1 MDYRVYYLGSREK
14 GTCLLKAV
22 VLSIVIAYL
31 FYQHWLG
38 LIFIPIFYF
47 FFRKRT
53 IREGMIVRQNEL
65 ATQFLDA
72 LRTVSASLLAGY
84 SMENA
89 WREASVE
96 VENLYGKD
104 AILLQELE
112 EINRAVAL
120 NMPIEKLLDQFADR
134 TGNADIMS
142 FAEVFSFAK
151 RSGGN
156 FASIIEETS
165 EHIRERHD
173 TEREIQ
179 LLIASRKL
187 EQRVMNVVPIFI
199 LAYLKLTSGEFLS
212 PLYGNLF
219 GIIFMTG
226 CLLAY
231 GMTILL
237 ADRILNIQM

>member
-1 MDYRVYYLGSREK
+1 
-14 GTCLLKAV
+14 
-22 VLSIVIAYL
+22 
-31 FYQHWLG
+31 
-38 LIFIPIFYF
+38 
-47 FFRKRT
+47 
-53 IREGMIVRQNEL
+53 
-65 ATQFLDA
+65 
-72 LRTVSASLLAGY
+72 
-84 SMENA
+84 
-89 WREASVE
+89 
-96 VENLYGKD
+96 
-104 AILLQELE
+104 
-112 EINRAVAL
+112 
-120 NMPIEKLLDQFADR
+120 MP
-134 TGNADIMS
+134 
-142 FAEVFSFAK
+142 K

>member
-1 MDYRVYYLGSREK
+1 MDYRVYHLSFRERLVCM
-14 GTCLLKAV
+14 GKAFG
-22 VLSIVIAYL
+22 LAIVIAYL

-38 LIFIPIFYF
+38 MLLTPAFYIFLC
-47 FFRKRT
+47 RRAAK
-53 IREGMIVRQNEL
+53 EGQVTRQNVI

-89 WREASVE
+89 WREASAE
-96 VENLYGKD
+96 IANLYGKD
-104 AILLQELE
+104 ALLLRELD
-112 EINRAVAL
+112 EINHAVAL

-142 FAEVFSFAK
+142 FAEVFAFAK

-156 FASIIEETS
+156 FASIIEETL
-165 EHIRERHD
+165 EHMRARHD

-179 LLIASRKL
+179 VLVASRKL

-199 LAYLKLTSGEFLS
+199 LAYLKLTSGDFLS

-219 GIIFMTG
+219 GVMFMTG
-226 CLLAY
+226 CLLVY
-231 GMTILL
+231 GVTVML
-237 ADRILNIQM
+237 ADRILDIQM

>member
-1 MDYRVYYLGSREK
+1 
-14 GTCLLKAV
+14 
-22 VLSIVIAYL
+22 
-31 FYQHWLG
+31 
-38 LIFIPIFYF
+38 
-47 FFRKRT
+47 
-53 IREGMIVRQNEL
+53 MIVRQNEL

-104 AILLQELE
+104 AILLRELE

-142 FAEVFSFAK
+142 FAEVFSVGK

>member
-1 MDYRVYYLGSREK
+1 MDYKIYRLCIREK
-14 GTCLLKAV
+14 AVCLAKAAGFSV
-22 VLSIVIAYL
+22 VIAYL

-38 LIFIPIFYF
+38 IILTPILYVLIC
-47 FFRKRT
+47 KRAGKAGLVT
-53 IREGMIVRQNEL
+53 RQEQI

-89 WREASVE
+89 WREAARE

-104 AILLQELE
+104 AILLRELE

-142 FAEVFSFAK
+142 FAEVFAFAK

-165 EHIRERHD
+165 EHMRARHD

-179 LLIASRKL
+179 VLIASRKL
-187 EQRVMNVVPIFI
+187 EQRVMNLIPIFI

-212 PLYGNLF
+212 PLYGNAF
-219 GIIFMTG
+219 GVCFMTG
-226 CLLAY
+226 CLALY
-231 GMTILL
+231 GVTILL
-237 ADRILNIQM
+237 ADRILDIQM

>member
-1 MDYRVYYLGSREK
+1 MDYRIYHLCLREK
-14 GTCLLKAV
+14 GICLLKAV
-22 VLSIVIAYL
+22 ALAMVIAYL

-38 LIFIPIFYF
+38 LLFIPVFYWF
-47 FFRKRT
+47 FSKRS
-53 IREGMIVRQNEL
+53 IREGL
-65 ATQFLDA
+65 ATCQDKLAAQFLDA

-96 VENLYGKD
+96 IENLYGKD
-104 AILLQELE
+104 AILLRELE

-156 FASIIEETS
+156 FASIIGETS
-165 EHIRERHD
+165 EHMRERHD

-179 LLIASRKL
+179 LLVASRKL

-219 GIIFMTG
+219 GVVFMTG

-237 ADRILNIQM
+237 ADKILNIQM